1 MLDQQK
7 GGGGQKP
14 GQQRNQKPGQ
24 TEVDKKRKRWREVG
38 RQQEEQDKKWRESGV
53 VPGDDKA
60 PGGGLTGA

>member
-1 MLDQQK
+1 MSEPRNQQK
-7 GGGGQKP
+7 GSGGQKS
-14 GQQRNQKPGQ
+14 GQQRKQKA
-24 TEVDKKRKRWREVG
+24 EVDKKRKRWREVG